1 MERSSKYVVQDDKT
15 LIEAFQ
21 QGDEFAFISLYN
33 RYKGAVY
40 AYCAKMLLNQELAQD
55 VLQETFIRVYE
66 KRDLLLKT
74 DSFKSWLFTIARNQ
88 SINHMRHGKE
98 HVSLDVGHEDNPAL
112 QLGSDTPVHDL
123 EKSEQVA
130 LVNRFLAELRPDY
143 REVLVL
149 REYQNLTY
157 EEIAAITRSTLGA
170 VKSRLFKARREL
182 AQYMENALG
191 TEATRI
197 QVD

>member
-1 MERSSKYVVQDDKT
+1 MERSSHYVVQDDKT

-40 AYCAKMLLNQELAQD
+40 AFCAKMLLNQEQAQD
-55 VLQETFIRVYE
+55 VLQETFLRVYE

-88 SINHMRHGKE
+88 SINQLRRLK
-98 HVSLDVGHEDNPAL
+98 GHERLESRHEDHPSM
-112 QLGSDTPVHDL
+112 QPGGGTPVHDL
-123 EKSEQVA
+123 EKSEQVE

-143 REVLVL
+143 REVLIL

-182 AQYMENALG
+182 AHYMENALG

-197 QVD
+197 RVD